1 MPEIRVPVMTA
12 EDMRE
17 MVASIDGIAA
27 KFKDDL
33 MAKQRRRQKRI
44 TLLVG
49 VALMVVGFLIG
60 VWLGHR

>member
-1 MPEIRVPVMTA
+1 MPEIRVPVMSA

-33 MAKQRRRQKRI
+33 MAKQRRRYRLI
-44 TLLVG
+44 VACIAFGMYALGVLVG
-49 VALMVVGFLIG
+49 W
-60 VWLGHR
+60 WLHS